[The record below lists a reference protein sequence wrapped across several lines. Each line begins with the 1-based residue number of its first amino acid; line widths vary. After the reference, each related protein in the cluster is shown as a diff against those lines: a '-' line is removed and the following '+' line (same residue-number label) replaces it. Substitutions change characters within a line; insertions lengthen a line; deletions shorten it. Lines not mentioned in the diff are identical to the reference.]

1 MINKSF
7 YEITK
12 RDIESLIVNEV
23 AEGKTLEYKEE
34 LPGSSDGDKKEFLY
48 DISAFANASGGD
60 ILYGIAE
67 KRDVNK
73 KSTGIP
79 GKLSGLS
86 GINIDA
92 EIRRLQS
99 CIQDGIAPRIPGIQ
113 IRPVDE
119 FAEPVI
125 IIRIPKSW
133 NSPHMVTLKGV
144 SHFYSRNSTGKYQL
158 DIDEIRAAFIASESL
173 AQRIKEFRIDRISKL
188 VADETPVSLEVGPK
202 TILHVL
208 PIESL
213 NLGKNVDVTSVAENY
228 DLLKPI
234 QAYNTSRRYNFDG
247 IVKHC
252 STSNELSSAY
262 SQLFRNGVMEAVD
275 VSMLLYGL
283 ERRVM
288 PIEGI
293 EKELIETLENYLKLL
308 KTLGINPPI
317 LAALSFLGVRGFT
330 MATPRMRFGLASHP
344 IDRDNLLMPEVLI
357 NSFDESASTILRP
370 SFDTLWQSAGWQ
382 RSLCYDDKGNWVGF
396 R

>member
-188 VADETPVSLEVGPK
+188 VADETPVGP
-202 TILHVL
+202 
-208 PIESL
+208 
-213 NLGKNVDVTSVAENY
+213 
-228 DLLKPI
+228 
-234 QAYNTSRRYNFDG
+234 
-247 IVKHC
+247 
-252 STSNELSSAY
+252 
-262 SQLFRNGVMEAVD
+262 
-275 VSMLLYGL
+275 
-283 ERRVM
+283 
-288 PIEGI
+288 
-293 EKELIETLENYLKLL
+293 
-308 KTLGINPPI
+308 
-317 LAALSFLGVRGFT
+317 
-330 MATPRMRFGLASHP
+330 
-344 IDRDNLLMPEVLI
+344 
-357 NSFDESASTILRP
+357 
-370 SFDTLWQSAGWQ
+370 
-382 RSLCYDDKGNWVGF
+382 
-396 R
+396 